1 MFNFQKKYNKYK
13 LYNLAEAF
21 NLDSFDDEED
31 LQGQTN
37 SKIKTTNFIEDF
49 INSHILVDNDSP
61 LTTFEEMAIGQLN
74 NDIEGK
80 YLKILQVQDRSQLE
94 DILRRAANAKYLGME
109 GNFNWI
115 DTSKIDSFSNLFP
128 NVFGRNAN
136 IFNGD
141 ISKWDVSNV
150 TKMLYT
156 FQGCQALMCDIT
168 NWDVS
173 KVRMWTSDTYR
184 NTNSTFTKYC
194 KVLEAR
200 IKKSPNY
207 ILRSLRN

>member
-1 MFNFQKKYNKYK
+1 MFNFQKYNKYK

-31 LQGQTN
+31 LQGQVN
-37 SKIKTTNFIEDF
+37 SKIKTANFIEEF
-49 INSHILVDNDSP
+49 INSHILVDNDNP

-80 YLKILQVQDRSQLE
+80 YLKIVQVQDRNQLE

-115 DTSKIDSFSNLFP
+115 DTSKIDSLTNLFP
-128 NVFGRNAN
+128 NVFGRNVN
-136 IFNGD
+136 TFNGD

-156 FQGCQALMCDIT
+156 FQGCQSLRCDIT

-173 KVRMWTSDTYR
+173 NVRVWTSDTYR
-184 NTNSTFTKYC
+184 NTNNEFTKYC

-207 ILRSLRN
+207 ILKSLRK